1 MYEHTD
7 NNIWQNLLNLI
18 FQFTQQQA
26 AFKIEMAL
34 NIFNGLFS
42 YILDHMMKFKSELNG
57 IFSQTLSNPSLEIKL
72 AALQATSN
80 FLQMADRKDV
90 KTFLPLLP
98 QMVQVVTDA
107 LKADDETVLEDAL
120 VEFNELAEME
130 PAFFKPNFKDIYEH
144 LKPIIAYTDF
154 ANRSIRHQPLE
165 FVVTILERKPSI
177 AKQDIPLLKDI
188 LEQVFKLMID
198 IDEDIDASWMRPK
211 EGYQLGND
219 EEEEDSVQFG

>member
-1 MYEHTD
+1 MEVQGAMYEHTD

-18 FQFTQQQA
+18 FQFTQQQQ

-42 YILDHMMKFKSELNG
+42 YILDHMMKFKAELSG
-57 IFSQTLSNPSLEIKL
+57 IFAQTLSNPSLEIKL

-90 KTFLPLLP
+90 KAFLPLLP

-154 ANRSIRHQPLE
+154 ANSSIRHQPLE

-177 AKQDIPLLKDI
+177 AKQDIALLKDI
-188 LEQVFKLMID
+188 LE
-198 IDEDIDASWMRPK
+198 
-211 EGYQLGND
+211 
-219 EEEEDSVQFG
+219 